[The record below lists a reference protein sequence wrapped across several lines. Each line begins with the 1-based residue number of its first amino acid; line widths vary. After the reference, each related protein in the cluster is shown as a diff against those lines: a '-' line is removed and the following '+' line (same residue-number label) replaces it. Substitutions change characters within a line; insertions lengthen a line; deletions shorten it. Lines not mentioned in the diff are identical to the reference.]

1 MPRNI
6 IVIGQC
12 RMDLAFDNTGNPA
25 GATAG
30 GELLKAARMLARQG
44 YPVHF
49 VGEACADAVG
59 DSLTA
64 ALTES
69 GVDIRSVDRYTEGTT
84 PAILSFPDGRDV
96 CYGQYPKAPMSVVW
110 PRIERGDIVVFGGDY
125 TLDSRVHP
133 QVMEL
138 LRYATDLKAFIIYV
152 PLYPQRMAHLV
163 THAMPAVLD
172 SFETSTLSIV
182 DTGTIKALY
191 KCDDIADAYRAH
203 LSYYDAPAL
212 YCADGRLGLYRPA
225 SSQAIGASMPGIAAL
240 TAATVHAIDTLGMSR
255 DEITT
260 LTDSRQSE
268 LLQTISSSL

>member
-12 RMDLAFDNTGNPA
+12 RMDLVFDNTGNPA

-30 GELLKAARMLARQG
+30 GELLKAACILARHG
-44 YPVHF
+44 HSVHF
-49 VGEACADAVG
+49 VGEASTDAIG

-69 GVDIRSVDRYTEGTT
+69 GVDIRSVDRYTEGST
-84 PAILSFPDGRDV
+84 PAILSFHDGRDV
-96 CYGQYPKAPMSVVW
+96 CYGEYPKAPMSVVW
-110 PRIERGDIVVFGGDY
+110 PRVDRGDIVIFGGDY
-125 TLDSRVHP
+125 TLNPRVHP
-133 QVMEL
+133 QVMDL

-152 PLYPQRMAHLV
+152 PLYPQRMSHLV

-172 SFETSTLSIV
+172 SFETSALSII
-182 DTGTIKALY
+182 DTVTIRALY
-191 KCDDIADAYRAH
+191 RCDDIAEAYRAH
-203 LSYYDAPAL
+203 LSYYDAPVL
-212 YCADGRLGLYRPA
+212 YCADGNLGIYRPT
-225 SSQAIGASMPGIAAL
+225 SSQSIDAITPGIASL

-268 LLQTISSSL
+268 LLQTIASHL